1 MATATAI
8 IGAVGVASQIGT
20 SIYGASQ
27 AKKAKRA
34 SDRLKKKMGDP
45 TNPYAHLTE
54 STIGSEFQSEQ
65 AARNLATQT
74 QALSQAGARGM
85 SFIPSVAR
93 NTALINNQ
101 IASQLDMQRKQIEQQ
116 IAQGELYKQQV
127 NENRYLTEQQGY
139 AQQYAAGQQ
148 NVMSGIQGATN
159 ILASGLAPQGFLSG
173 VMGGMGSK
181 PAASTAYSQP
191 TRPVAGFGYQPLI
204 IG

>member
-8 IGAVGVASQIGT
+8 IGGLGMATQIGT

-34 SDRLKKKMGDP
+34 SDRLKKNMGDP

-74 QALSQAGARGM
+74 QALSQAGSRGM
-85 SFIPSVAR
+85 AFIPSVAR

-101 IASQLDMQRKQIEQQ
+101 LASQLDMQRKQIDQQ

-127 NENRYLTEQQGY
+127 NENRYLTEQAGY

-148 NVMSGIQGATN
+148 NLIGGIQGASN
-159 ILASGLAPQGFLSG
+159 ILVSGLAPQGFL
-173 VMGGMGSK
+173 GGMGGGSM
-181 PAASTAYSQP
+181 PAVMGISAPQP
-191 TRPVAGFGYQPLI
+191 QPLAGFGFQPLT